1 MHKQDYVPTTFT
13 IKTIQKMIEA
23 KFESRD
29 ERIDFFLSQASRI
42 NKKSF
47 LHKAME
53 SITPP
58 PEYTSLNKK
67 ERRNFS
73 YCHSLID
80 RCLRFAAGSSS
91 PMVQLQLLET
101 RWKHMHKQ
109 ELITKSWRTLTAD
122 IEALPDSKK

>member
-29 ERIDFFLSQASRI
+29 ERIDFYLSRI
-42 NKKSF
+42 NKSF

-53 SITPP
+53 SITAP

-67 ERRNFS
+67 GRRKFS

-80 RCLRFAAGSSS
+80 KCLRFAAGSSS
-91 PMVQLQLLET
+91 PMVQLKLLET